1 MCQSGNLR
9 VMSMQTTVLFYFI
22 FFNSQFPCNSHHK
35 VKQIYAA
42 ECVVAVTAERMVR
55 LGA

>member
-1 MCQSGNLR
+1 
-9 VMSMQTTVLFYFI
+9 MSEREDESNEHANHCFVLFC

-42 ECVVAVTAERMVR
+42 GCVVAVTAESMVR
-55 LGA
+55 LNA